1 MPSYVLIDNTA
12 LKIIKAAPTVEQCE
26 KWASV
31 LCPKSDFR
39 IQGPNKRE
47 FGVYS
52 EEEIKAIIRNTSGAS
67 RVRGDY
73 QQVVAQAHALLLQY
87 DDDPTPLE
95 EIAKGRRKAK
105 AGMPA
110 RTVAQTDPYVQTLG
124 RGTRTAAPE
133 DTASMQAAAQQLIAT
148 PRYGAVILEQRIVD
162 MLNSGQL
169 IGQVYGS

>member
-26 KWASV
+26 AWAAV

-39 IQGPNKRE
+39 VQGANKRD

-95 EIAKGRRKAK
+95 NIAKGRRRAK
-105 AGMPA
+105 DGLPRQSAA
-110 RTVAQTDPYVQTLG
+110 VDVAAAPYVQVVG
-124 RGTRTAAPE
+124 RAERPTAAPQTPANALYIWQTQIAE
-133 DTASMQAAAQQLIAT
+133 WLENGELIT
-148 PRYGAVILEQRIVD
+148 IERPR
-162 MLNSGQL
+162 
-169 IGQVYGS
+169 